1 MISLAKFVEAKIES
15 ITDPKMRAFIESAYE
30 EFWESCAEAS
40 LVVANSL
47 DSFIALQRQYR
58 RE

>member
-40 LVVANSL
+40 LVVAN
-47 DSFIALQRQYR
+47 
-58 RE
+58 